1 MKQPVHTL
9 ALSLLG
15 TLAACT
21 GSSEEPTRALL
32 AAAINNPSSNT
43 YQIRFFQSSTLQPGS
58 LEPPR
63 RVGAWDL
70 GEPIVTLL
78 YRRSL
83 GVGNDQLWV
92 LTPSRLRRYITNNLT
107 VNDVGTPQLDGFD
120 EALNVD
126 CGRGYLRQGQSRLLL
141 VCPPATPPA
150 RPIEEYRA
158 WLIPFTATALPAPV
172 NFQDPNLAR
181 LRPPVRLALGPNDQ
195 LLYLTP
201 DLLGQYDLV
210 NLFIERSLPSSLSTF
225 SPTDLIFANG
235 QALGLFDDNDPV
247 TTDTTLATWNLSPT
261 SPVGLVRD
269 SSIAAR
275 FFARGAPP
283 VFVLGSGLARFEGG
297 LQLPRERET
306 GLSRFLR
313 YSSAAVGIDQ
323 FLYAAQQDSPS
334 LVVIDLTVNI
344 ANALTSTGVRFSP
357 LGSFQERISGLAFIP
372 VE

>member
-1 MKQPVHTL
+1 MNRPIHTL
-9 ALSLLG
+9 TLSLLC

-32 AAAINNPSSNT
+32 VASVNNLSSPT
-43 YQIRFFQSSTLQPGS
+43 YQIRFYQSSTLQPGNFDPLRLVGS
-58 LEPPR
+58 WNLDEP
-63 RVGAWDL
+63 V
-70 GEPIVTLL
+70 VTLI

-107 VNDVGTPQLDGFD
+107 VDDVGTPILDGFD
-120 EALNVD
+120 QALNVD
-126 CGRGYLRQGQSRLLL
+126 CARGYLRQGQSRILL
-141 VCPPATPPA
+141 VCPPPSTTPP
-150 RPIEEYRA
+150 RPIEEYWA
-158 WLIPFTATALPAPV
+158 WLIPFTASALPAPV
-172 NFQDPNLAR
+172 NFQDPYLVRLSAPAR
-181 LRPPVRLALGPNDQ
+181 LTLGPSDQ

-201 DLLGQYDLV
+201 SQFGQYDFV
-210 NLFIERSLPSSLSTF
+210 NPFSEQPLSLSGS

-235 QALGLFDDNDPV
+235 LALGLFDDNDP
-247 TTDTTLATWNLSPT
+247 TTSDTTLATWNLSPT
-261 SPVGLVRD
+261 GEVGLVRD

-283 VFVLGSGLARFEGG
+283 VFVLGSGLARFEGS
-297 LQLPRERET
+297 LQLPREAET
-306 GLSRFLR
+306 GLPRFLR
-313 YSSAAVGIDQ
+313 YSAAAVGIDQ

-344 ANALTSTGVRFSP
+344 ASALTRAGVRFSP
-357 LGSFQERISGLAFIP
+357 LGSGQERISGLAFIP

>member
-1 MKQPVHTL
+1 MKQPALT
-9 ALSLLG
+9 LSLLFA
-15 TLAACT
+15 LSACT

-32 AAAINNPSSNT
+32 AAAINNPSGLT
-43 YQIRFFQSSTLQPGS
+43 YQIRFFQSSTLQPGNFD
-58 LEPPR
+58 PPR
-63 RVGAWDL
+63 RVGSWDID
-70 GEPIVTLL
+70 EPIVTLL

-83 GVGNDQLWV
+83 EQGVNDQLWV
-92 LTPSRLRRYITNNLT
+92 LTPSRLRRYNTRNLS
-107 VNDVGTPQLDGFD
+107 VDDVGTPQLDGFD

-141 VCPPATPPA
+141 VCPPATPA
-150 RPIEEYRA
+150 RPEEYRA

-172 NFQDPNLAR
+172 NFQDPNLVRLSTPAR
-181 LRPPVRLALGPNDQ
+181 LTLGPNDQ

-201 DLLGQYDLV
+201 SQFGQYDFV
-210 NLFIERSLPSSLSTF
+210 NPFIERPLSLSGS

-235 QALGLFDDNDPV
+235 LALGLFDDNDPT

-261 SPVGLVRD
+261 GEVGLVRD
-269 SSIAAR
+269 SNIAAR

-297 LQLPRERET
+297 FQLPREQET

-313 YSSAAVGIDQ
+313 YSTATVGIDQ
-323 FLYAAQQDSPS
+323 FLYAAQQDSLS

-344 ANALTSTGVRFSP
+344 ASALTSAGVRFSS
-357 LGSFQERISGLAFIP
+357 LGSLQERISGLAFIP